1 MAASVARN
9 NHNLNLLTAL
19 QHRKLYC
26 SLAIQNNLYTTGTL
40 KNVKIIY
47 FLWEKEGLKLTEV
60 IVFHLRVHQEILH
73 SVKCV
78 MCYAQGEKL
87 LCGTGR

>member
-26 SLAIQNNLYTTGTL
+26 YLAIQNNVYTTGTL
-40 KNVKIIY
+40 KNIRILY
-47 FLWEKEGLKLTEV
+47 FLWEKKGLKPTEV
-60 IVFHLRVHQEILH
+60 IVFQLRVHQEVLH
-73 SVKCV
+73 RVK
-78 MCYAQGEKL
+78 
-87 LCGTGR
+87 